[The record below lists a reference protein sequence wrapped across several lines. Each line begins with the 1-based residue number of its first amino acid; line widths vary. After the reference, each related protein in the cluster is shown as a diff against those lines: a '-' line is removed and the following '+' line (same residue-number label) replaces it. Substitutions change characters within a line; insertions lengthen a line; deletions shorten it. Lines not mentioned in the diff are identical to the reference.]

1 MGKIIY
7 SPIEKTEK
15 GVGKSI
21 PKKFGGGTKAEEKED
36 KLLDIEIPGADL
48 TESTNETK
56 EQYHSEK
63 KEKLNPARRK
73 GTRKEESKADKAK
86 RNLKLTT
93 QSGIQ
98 S

>member
-1 MGKIIY
+1 MRRLRRELGRVY
-7 SPIEKTEK
+7 Q
-15 GVGKSI
+15 
-21 PKKFGGGTKAEEKED
+21 KKFGGGTKAEEKED